1 MLTIRPMT
9 ANDDFRAVAQVYAD
23 SWKHAYQGIVP
34 QRYLDKLSP
43 ESWLGLLRAAPE
55 SNWIALEDDLV
66 VGAAFV
72 SYARDEEREGFGEI
86 VSLYL
91 MPDAMGKGYGRLLWQ
106 AAVDHCHQQGLSGV
120 CLWVLGGNTRACR
133 FYQRMGMQP
142 SGRTK
147 TEAIGG
153 EMLPLT
159 EYLLWLEEPSP
170 TQDQGVER
178 P

>member
-9 ANDDFRAVAQVYAD
+9 ASDDFRAVAQVYAD
-23 SWKHAYQGIVP
+23 SWKHAYKGLVP

-43 ESWLGLLRAAPE
+43 ESWIGLLRAAPE
-55 SNWIALEDDLV
+55 SNWIALED
-66 VGAAFV
+66 GRIIGTAFV
-72 SYARDEEREGFGEI
+72 SFARDEQREGFGEI
-86 VSLYL
+86 VGLYL
-91 MPDAMGKGYGRLLWQ
+91 LPEATGKGYGRPLWQ
-106 AAVDHCHQQGLSGV
+106 AAVEYCRQQGLSGV
-120 CLWVLGGNTRACR
+120 CLWVLDGNQRACR

-142 SGRTK
+142 SGRCK

-159 EYLLWLEEPSP
+159 EYILWLEEPSP